1 MISLFNQLAESWCVV
16 LFRCFRSVVLKLWY
30 ARAFKV
36 VREQLSCHIRKALL
50 IRFCVIIRSC
60 VMLIRLFAILILSTF
75 WANCVLL
82 KPGVY
87 TPTLKKHQAVRD
99 LKKFENHCPRPTSHL
114 LNIIPRKVMG
124 NRRKQSSTFTEK
136 LTQESQRRVV
146 LDFYRSQY
154 RWKSRRDDANV
165 RMHLSPRLFIS
176 RVGSILSLE
185 YGADVEKAFEI

>member
-1 MISLFNQLAESWCVV
+1 
-16 LFRCFRSVVLKLWY
+16 VVLKLSLVV
-30 ARAFKV
+30 REAFKV
-36 VREQLSCHIRKALL
+36 VREQLSCHIWKALL

-60 VMLIRLFAILILSTF
+60 VMLMLLIRLFAILILSTF
-75 WANCVLL
+75 WPNCVLL

-136 LTQESQRRVV
+136 LTQESQRRLV